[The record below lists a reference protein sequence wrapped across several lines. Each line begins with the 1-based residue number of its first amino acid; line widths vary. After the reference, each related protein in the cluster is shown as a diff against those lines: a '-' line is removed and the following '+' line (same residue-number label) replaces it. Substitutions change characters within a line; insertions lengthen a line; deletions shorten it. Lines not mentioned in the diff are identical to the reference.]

1 MISPQTGGGAG
12 LVSPVAVTP
21 VGKTVQFPITI
32 ITEAVP
38 VVEET
43 PVTAAGVSGVPTTDP
58 TCHVP
63 TRLPTAPVDA
73 SPRILVPTPTAP
85 NKNVLLSS

>member
-21 VGKTVQFPITI
+21 VGKTVQLPITI

-43 PVTAAGVSGVPTTDP
+43 PVTAAGVNGATTREP
-58 TCHVP
+58 TCPVP
-63 TRLPTAPVDA
+63 TRLPKAPVVE
-73 SPRILVPTPTAP
+73 SPIISVLVPTLPISGKGT
-85 NKNVLLSS
+85 LI